1 MVQQM
6 PEYACSQVLAFL
18 VRYKASWLACRILCK
33 MCVQFGKSV
42 LQEGLL
48 KLIPHDRATYTWWP
62 IAWYAKVLAATSEKG
77 DTTNIQCFLKGLESP
92 AGHTQISCLSYL
104 AQVTPSGDAFVTH
117 ALMDYIDKHEAA
129 RSRLIK
135 FYADFCLL
143 YAFEALRKIV
153 DPDDSQ
159 AIRFLVDNI
168 FFTYVDDT
176 GRPYWEEH
184 RRMPVV
190 DALVELGKVGDRD
203 VVNMLAARL
212 RMTMPN
218 TSEPQID
225 VLNAVAKLTNEG
237 NSEIINALLSLFSF
251 AEDENDCSL
260 TIALEATILKV
271 VQPCDRSVMPE
282 LLRLLRDPNMRH
294 DAVRAV
300 TRATRGDY
308 VCNIKLDWEGSMA
321 DEGEGDFEDN
331 VRKNSRTSRNTF
343 AGHS

>member
-6 PEYACSQVLAFL
+6 PDYACSQVLAFL

-48 KLIPHDRATYTWWP
+48 KLIPHDRATDTWWP

-129 RSRLIK
+129 RSRLIN

-159 AIRFLVDNI
+159 AIRFLVDHI

-176 GRPYWEEH
+176 GRHYWEEH

-218 TSEPQID
+218 ISEPQID

-271 VQPCDRSVMPE
+271 VQPCDRSVIPE
-282 LLRLLRDPNMRH
+282 LLGLLCDPNLRH
-294 DAVRAV
+294 DAIRAV

>member
-1 MVQQM
+1 
-6 PEYACSQVLAFL
+6 
-18 VRYKASWLACRILCK
+18 
-33 MCVQFGKSV
+33 
-42 LQEGLL
+42 
-48 KLIPHDRATYTWWP
+48 
-62 IAWYAKVLAATSEKG
+62 
-77 DTTNIQCFLKGLESP
+77 
-92 AGHTQISCLSYL
+92 
-104 AQVTPSGDAFVTH
+104 
-117 ALMDYIDKHEAA
+117 
-129 RSRLIK
+129 
-135 FYADFCLL
+135 
-143 YAFEALRKIV
+143 
-153 DPDDSQ
+153 
-159 AIRFLVDNI
+159 
-168 FFTYVDDT
+168 
-176 GRPYWEEH
+176 
-184 RRMPVV
+184 MPVV
-190 DALVELGKVGDRD
+190 DALLELGKVGDRD

-294 DAVRAV
+294 DAIRAV